1 MDLIRRED
9 VLRLIGTAW
18 RNHLAAVR
26 AEEEKAAANTAAI
39 GAYEYAINVLV
50 TLGVIVHDIPEAGF
64 PPVAPAPPEYPDDYC
79 EDEDSPTE
87 GNEEVRRYV

>member
-50 TLGVIVHDIPEAGF
+50 TLGVIVHDIPAECLID
-64 PPVAPAPPEYPDDYC
+64 PDPC
-79 EDEDSPTE
+79 EDEGSPTE
-87 GNEEVRRYV
+87 GEEEVNVYV